1 MLPKFKGVVSATSA
15 MAGAEAQ
22 PALQL
27 EALPIGDVWESSTLA
42 MFLHD
47 QVWFYRKQQS
57 LLEAILH
64 HRDMSDAR

>member
-1 MLPKFKGVVSATSA
+1 
-15 MAGAEAQ
+15 
-22 PALQL
+22 
-27 EALPIGDVWESSTLA
+27 LA